1 MSEYTEVEQPFLAQL
16 AAQGWTV
23 IDQGAHL
30 SQDPTPS
37 LRSSFRP
44 WWLPGVFR
52 AAVGAINTLAVGPE
66 KGTPWLTARQLDDL
80 ESQLF
85 RRPQRPLLESNQAVH
100 ELLLKAQVDVNEATG
115 AADPVV
121 RLIDFHH
128 PERNQFHAVN
138 QFRIATP
145 GRGREF
151 IVPDIVLFVN
161 GIPLAVIEC
170 KKGSATCANPMQEA
184 FVQLRRYMDQRVDQ
198 RVAPGMDQRAAV
210 AASGLKEGEPRLFHT
225 NLLLVRT
232 CGLEADCGN
241 ISSGEEHF
249 HAWKTLYPDNDP
261 ADDGRP
267 APLAAQQQ
275 LVAGMLTRANLLQIL
290 RTCTVFMDT
299 DAGTRVKV
307 VCRYQQFRA
316 ANKIVQRLRSGAMP
330 LERSGVVW
338 HTQGSGKSLTMVF
351 VARMLRAST
360 DLNDFK
366 IVLVN
371 DRQDLEA
378 QLGATATLIGGRVN
392 VIGSTHELREHLAS
406 DSSDL
411 NMVMVHKFH
420 ERDQVLSLRVAE
432 ALGTYRAM
440 PAAQTFGVVN
450 ASARIVLMIDEAHRT
465 QSSDLSENLFAAF
478 PNATRLAFTG
488 TPLLTDRH
496 GEHKTHKRFGAAID
510 TYRLLDAVNDG
521 ATLQILYE
529 GRTADSALN
538 EKHAFDEK
546 FEDLFRDRS
555 DEELA
560 AIRRKYG
567 ATGDILEAKARIDAI
582 ARDLVRHYVDNILP
596 NGFKAQVVCHSKLAC
611 VRYQE
616 AIERAIAERVAQEQ
630 VRALPDAPL
639 LRQLRF
645 LKTAVIV
652 SSDGTNEAA
661 YITQARK
668 QAARLNA
675 VENFCKGFD
684 RDAPDQA
691 NTGVAFLIVCDML
704 LTGFDAPIEQV
715 MYIHK
720 RLREHTLL
728 QAIARTNRVKRGK
741 HRGYVVDYI
750 GLANHLTEALTLYTA
765 TDELQ
770 ELHDGLKNIST
781 ELPVLEERFQRLLQ
795 HFEARGVAGIRAFI
809 HGHERGQTQGQT
821 QGPERDA
828 QAHLE
833 RDAAVVHAAV
843 KALADERYRA
853 DFEVYLKKFL
863 LSLEII
869 LPHASAQ
876 PFRVPAKRFGYILQV
891 AKERYKDS
899 SLQLGDAG
907 AKVKALINE
916 HLISL
921 GINPKVPPVELLAED
936 FLLRLQQHAQH
947 AGGNGEAKASEM
959 EHAIRKHCTVHHDE
973 DPAFFEK
980 LSEKVDALIAR
991 HHDEWD
997 VLVEHL
1003 GALRVEVIAGRKQGV
1018 EGLGHEASAFYEH
1031 IAQVGF
1037 GSADV
1042 PPSDRPAF
1050 KLLMAQIVE
1059 LLQATIG
1066 GIDFWHSPD
1075 KQKRLRGDIKTAIGR
1090 AKVVALLPQRERV
1103 AVEVMKLAKNRRDQ
1117 LLNACGNGKA

>member
-1 MSEYTEVEQPFLAQL
+1 MSEYTEVEQPFLKQL
-16 AAQGWTV
+16 LAQGWTV
-23 IDQGAHL
+23 IDQGPELPH
-30 SQDPTPS
+30 DPSRS
-37 LRSSFRP
+37 LRGSFRT
-44 WWLPGVFR
+44 WWLADVFR
-52 AAVGAINTLAVGPE
+52 EAARSINRLSD
-66 KGTPWLTARQLDDL
+66 GTSWLTDRQLDEL

-85 RRPQRPLLESNQAVH
+85 RQPQRTLLEANQAVH
-100 ELLLKAQVDVNEATG
+100 ELLLKVQVDVNEVTG
-115 AADPVV
+115 EMDPVV
-121 RLIDFHH
+121 KLIDFQH
-128 PERNQFHAVN
+128 PERNRFHAIN

-145 GRGREF
+145 GCVREC

-161 GIPLAVIEC
+161 GIPLAVVEC

-184 FVQLRRYMDQRVDQ
+184 FVQLQRYMRRRVETE
-198 RVAPGMDQRAAV
+198 AA
-210 AASGLKEGEPRLFHT
+210 GLKEGEPRLFHS
-225 NLLLVRT
+225 NLLLIRT
-232 CGLEADCGN
+232 SGLEADYGS

-249 HAWKTLYPDNDP
+249 YAWKTLHP
-261 ADDGRP
+261 ASDAGLDGMN
-267 APLAAQQQ
+267 AQQQ
-275 LVAGMLTRANLLQIL
+275 LVAGMLTPTNLLQML

-316 ANKIVQRLRSGAMP
+316 ANKIVQRLRAGCTAQ
-330 LERSGVVW
+330 ERSGVVW

-371 DRQDLEA
+371 DRQDLEE
-378 QLGATATLIGGRVN
+378 QLGETATLIGGRVN
-392 VIGSTHELREHLAS
+392 VIGSTQELRQHLAT

-411 NMVMVHKFH
+411 NMVMVHKFQ
-420 ERDQVLSLRVAE
+420 EREQVLSNTVAE
-432 ALGTYRAM
+432 ALGTYRAI
-440 PAAQTFGVVN
+440 PAGKTFGVVN
-450 ASARIVLMIDEAHRT
+450 TSDRIVLMIDEAHRT
-465 QSSDLSENLFAAF
+465 QSSDLGDNLFEAF
-478 PNATRLAFTG
+478 PNAARLAFTG
-488 TPLLTDRH
+488 TPLITERH
-496 GEHKTHKRFGAAID
+496 GERKTHKRFGEYID
-510 TYRLLDAVNDG
+510 TYKLLDAVNDG

-555 DEELA
+555 EEELA
-560 AIRRKYG
+560 AIRKKYG

-582 ARDLVRHYVDNILP
+582 SRDLVRHYVDNILP

-611 VRYQE
+611 VRYQQGIE
-616 AIERAIAERVAQEQ
+616 AAIAEGLAAE
-630 VRALPDAPL
+630 RAKPAPDAEL
-639 LRQLRF
+639 VRKLAF
-645 LKTAVIV
+645 LKTAVVV

-661 YITQARK
+661 YITWVRK

-684 RDAPDQA
+684 LDDPDKV
-691 NTGVAFLIVCDML
+691 NTGIAFLIVCDML

-715 MYIHK
+715 MYIDK

-741 HRGYVVDYI
+741 QRGYIVDYI

-770 ELHDGLKNIST
+770 ELHDGLKNITT
-781 ELPVLEERFQRLLQ
+781 ELPVLEERYQRLLQ
-795 HFEARGVAGIRAFI
+795 HFSAKGVAGIEAFAN
-809 HGHERGQTQGQT
+809 GKSQSLRQ
-821 QGPERDA
+821 
-828 QAHLE
+828 
-833 RDAAVVHAAV
+833 DAAVVHDAV

-863 LSLEII
+863 MSLDII

-891 AKERYKDS
+891 AKERYKDT

-907 AKVKALINE
+907 EKVKALINE

-936 FLLRLQQHAQH
+936 FVQRLQEH
-947 AGGNGEAKASEM
+947 AGGNDEAKASEM

-973 DPAFFEK
+973 DPAFYKK
-980 LSEKVDALIAR
+980 LSEKVDALIER
-991 HHDEWD
+991 HHDQWD
-997 VLVEHL
+997 LLVDKLQE
-1003 GALRVEVIAGRKQGV
+1003 LRTEAMAGRKESI
-1018 EGLGHEASAFYEH
+1018 EGLGREASTFYEH
-1031 IAQVGF
+1031 LAEVGYGIAGVPA
-1037 GSADV
+1037 ADV
-1042 PPSDRPAF
+1042 PAF
-1050 KLLMAQIVE
+1050 RALMEKLVE
-1059 LLQATIG
+1059 LLQETIG
-1066 GIDFWHSPD
+1066 SIDFWHNAD
-1075 KQKRLRGDIKTAIGR
+1075 KQKRLRGEIKSTIGR
-1090 AKVVALLPQRERV
+1090 TGLAGMVAQRERV
-1103 AVEVMKLAKNRRDQ
+1103 AVEVMKLAKNRHDE
-1117 LLNACGNGKA
+1117 LLSGIGKP